1 MPIATI
7 SEFVGDGILTPL
19 SNIFI
24 LVYGLTEPIV
34 SQLTQDHPNWI
45 YSHLAVLLWITKF
58 LSAVVG
64 LTATNGTLTAAFN
77 DTLHTLSTNSNDF
90 FGNFTGKSGMSY
102 IAKYSYLE
110 LVNNKTLANDLAVKF
125 ARALNSVVTFIM
137 KAFEFL

>member
-1 MPIATI
+1 M
-7 SEFVGDGILTPL
+7 GILTPI
-19 SNIFI
+19 SDIFVLI
-24 LVYGLTEPIV
+24 YGLTEPIV
-34 SQLTQDHPNWI
+34 SHLTQDHPNWI
-45 YSHLAVLLWITKF
+45 YSHFAVLLWVTKL

-64 LTATNGTLTAAFN
+64 LTVSNGTLTAAFN

-102 IAKYSYLE
+102 IAKHAYLE

-125 ARALNSVVTFIM
+125 ARAINSTVIFIM

>member
-7 SEFVGDGILTPL
+7 SEFVRVGILTPI
-19 SNIFI
+19 SDIFVLI
-24 LVYGLTEPIV
+24 YGLTEPIV

-45 YSHLAVLLWITKF
+45 YSHFAVLLWVTKF

-64 LTATNGTLTAAFN
+64 LTASNGTLTAAFS

-90 FGNFTGKSGMSY
+90 FGNITGKSGMSY
-102 IAKYSYLE
+102 IAKHAYLE

-125 ARALNSVVTFIM
+125 ARAINSAVIFIM